1 MTNVETSPPSTKAAK
16 PPLLAP
22 QEASPSSS
30 AFKYFVP
37 SLVESA
43 NRLEMGTST
52 LGGTNSEMGINR
64 EFPPIEKGSGVGAGL
79 MVGATLIDGEE
90 VGKSVGE

>member
-1 MTNVETSPPSTKAAK
+1 
-16 PPLLAP
+16 
-22 QEASPSSS
+22 
-30 AFKYFVP
+30 
-37 SLVESA
+37 
-43 NRLEMGTST
+43 MGTST
-52 LGGTNSEMGINR
+52 LGGTNSEMGISR